1 MISFLGGIIG
11 IKLEGIAALCL
22 GADAPGAALEL
33 GAPKCILCGLERSSK
48 EASSQGSL
56 MLAPQPCFWSYL
68 GFIPKADLR
77 VKGFYLRGFFGR
89 HRNRGFYLL

>member
-1 MISFLGGIIG
+1 MHFVWFGKKQQRGFIT
-11 IKLEGIAALCL
+11 
-22 GADAPGAALEL
+22 
-33 GAPKCILCGLERSSK
+33 
-48 EASSQGSL
+48 GSL

-77 VKGFYLRGFFGR
+77 DKGFYLRGFFGR